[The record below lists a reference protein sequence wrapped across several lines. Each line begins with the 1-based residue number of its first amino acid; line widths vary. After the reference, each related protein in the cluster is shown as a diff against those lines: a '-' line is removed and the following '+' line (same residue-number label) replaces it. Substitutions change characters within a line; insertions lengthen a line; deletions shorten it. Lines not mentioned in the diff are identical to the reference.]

1 MAETPF
7 GELPGETYE
16 EYNNRRLREINLVRI
31 EAGMP
36 PLKGNA
42 ESGAE
47 IQAALD
53 ASEEFRTRDK
63 TMPNE
68 LDQAKF
74 QRADEQQQREII
86 LNALSQMLSE
96 SQSVG
101 SPDDAQLSREES
113 LHGALRALVSGESP
127 LVDVLAGLTEQGIHM
142 QQPDASKFS
151 GSGAAIGTGTGA
163 QTLHHS
169 RQTIQAKP
177 RQTLFRSSGEST

>member
-1 MAETPF
+1 
-7 GELPGETYE
+7 
-16 EYNNRRLREINLVRI
+16 
-31 EAGMP
+31 
-36 PLKGNA
+36 
-42 ESGAE
+42 
-47 IQAALD
+47 
-53 ASEEFRTRDK
+53 
-63 TMPNE
+63 MPNE

-101 SPDDAQLSREES
+101 SPDDAQLSREEA

-127 LVDVLAGLTEQGIHM
+127 LVDV
-142 QQPDASKFS
+142 
-151 GSGAAIGTGTGA
+151 
-163 QTLHHS
+163 HHS